1 MTVTPDDMTEEERT
15 TASRRID
22 VDKRGT
28 KTMTRH
34 RMGYRGTLTF
44 NNLSNAPLVITA
56 SDGAPFEVQGCGD
69 PVGTFSVPAGQETSV
84 RIHGT
89 YSAEEFYYSAR
100 IEGTEAE
107 DPIIIIDRR

>member
-1 MTVTPDDMTEEERT
+1 MTLTPDDMTEDERT
-15 TASRRID
+15 TASRHID

-44 NNLSNAPLVITA
+44 KNLSNAPLVITA
-56 SDGAPFEVQGCGD
+56 SAGAPFETQDCGD
-69 PVGTFSVPAGQETSV
+69 PVGTFSVPAGQEMSV
-84 RIHGT
+84 KIHRT
-89 YSAEEFYYSAR
+89 YSGEEFSYSAQ

-107 DPIIIIDRR
+107 DPIVIIDRR